1 MQCSETPVRTT
12 CVAHVF
18 VAAFADAVT
27 VQSSHRYD
35 WVARRGKHS
44 MYDLI
49 IDLAPLVRLIK
60 KRNFNVWN
68 LKKYLEQG
76 LQLSGGSR

>member
-1 MQCSETPVRTT
+1 MQCRETPVRTT
-12 CVAHVF
+12 CVAHDF
-18 VAAFADAVT
+18 VAAFANAVT

-49 IDLAPLVRLIK
+49 NDVAPLVRLIK
-60 KRNFNVWN
+60 IRNFSVWN
-68 LKKYLEQG
+68 LIEYLEQG